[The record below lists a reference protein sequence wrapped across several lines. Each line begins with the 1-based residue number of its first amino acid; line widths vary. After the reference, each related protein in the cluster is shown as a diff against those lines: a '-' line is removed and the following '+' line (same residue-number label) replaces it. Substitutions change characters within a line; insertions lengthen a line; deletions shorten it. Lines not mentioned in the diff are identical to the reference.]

1 MIYRKNKSSG
11 KFRITKQ
18 NAAIERKNHR
28 NSDKSASF
36 PYLHTLNKNNN
47 LKRKHYG
54 NYQKRHPRRCLR
66 ESRNNSRWKSSYYIR
81 AHAAKVSN
89 PRTPKQQEQ
98 RGKFATVFGFL
109 KTIKPFIRIGYKEFT
124 EEKSAYN
131 AAMSYMLKKV
141 VINSEKEIT
150 IDFNRVLVSTGSLM
164 PVFEGTATASEGKIF
179 FNWKDNSGMGNAE
192 DTDITM
198 VLAYNKDKGKAVYD
212 TEAGSRQDEAA
223 ELMIPDE
230 WQDDELIA
238 YLSFR
243 SADGSSVANSVRM
256 TILS

>member
-1 MIYRKNKSSG
+1 MGTIKKGILGGVSG
-11 KFRITKQ
+11 KVGTIVGV
-18 NAAIERKNHR
+18 H
-28 NSDKSASF
+28 
-36 PYLHTLNKNNN
+36 
-47 LKRKHYG
+47 
-54 NYQKRHPRRCLR
+54 
-66 ESRNNSRWKSSYYIR
+66 WKSNYYIR
-81 AHAAKVSN
+81 AHAAEASN

-98 RGKFATVFGFL
+98 RGKFATAFGFL

-164 PVFEGTATASEGKIF
+164 PVFEGTATASEGKMF

-198 VLAYNKDKGKAVYD
+198 VLAYNKDKGMAVYD
-212 TEAGSRQDEAA
+212 TEAGFRQDETA

-230 WQDDELIA
+230 WQDDELIT

-256 TILS
+256 AIRKR

>member
-1 MIYRKNKSSG
+1 MGTIKKGILGGVSG
-11 KFRITKQ
+11 KVGTIVGV
-18 NAAIERKNHR
+18 H
-28 NSDKSASF
+28 
-36 PYLHTLNKNNN
+36 
-47 LKRKHYG
+47 
-54 NYQKRHPRRCLR
+54 
-66 ESRNNSRWKSSYYIR
+66 WKSSYYIR

-109 KTIKPFIRIGYKEFT
+109 KTIKPFIRIGYKEF
-124 EEKSAYN
+124 
-131 AAMSYMLKKV
+131 
-141 VINSEKEIT
+141 
-150 IDFNRVLVSTGSLM
+150 
-164 PVFEGTATASEGKIF
+164 
-179 FNWKDNSGMGNAE
+179 AE

-198 VLAYNKDKGKAVYD
+198 VLAYNKDKGMAVYD

>member
-1 MIYRKNKSSG
+1 MGTIKKGILGGVSG
-11 KFRITKQ
+11 KVGTIVGV
-18 NAAIERKNHR
+18 H
-28 NSDKSASF
+28 
-36 PYLHTLNKNNN
+36 
-47 LKRKHYG
+47 
-54 NYQKRHPRRCLR
+54 
-66 ESRNNSRWKSSYYIR
+66 WKSSYYIR

-150 IDFNRVLVSTGSLM
+150 ID
-164 PVFEGTATASEGKIF
+164 
-179 FNWKDNSGMGNAE
+179 WKDNSGMGNAE

-198 VLAYNKDKGKAVYD
+198 VLAYNKDKGMAVYD